1 MPKLTIF
8 TDGGARGNPG
18 PAGTGIVIKENGK
31 TIKEYGEYIGVA
43 TNNQAEYR
51 ALISALE
58 SARDMKAEEVNI
70 FMDSELIVKQVKGQ
84 YKVKHPGLAPLFLKL
99 YNLRTGFKK
108 FSITHVRR
116 EKNKEADALVNRA
129 IDGGLPP
136 SPKGD

>member
-18 PAGTGIVIKENGK
+18 PAGIGVVIKENGK
-31 TIKEYGEYIGVA
+31 TVKEYGEYIGKA

-58 SARDMKAEEVNI
+58 TAKEMGAEEVNI
-70 FMDSELIVKQVKGQ
+70 FMDSELIVKQVKGE

-99 YNLRTGFKK
+99 YNLRIGFKR
-108 FSITHVRR
+108 FSITHIRR
-116 EKNKEADALVNRA
+116 EKNKEADAQVNKA
-129 IDGGLPP
+129 IDER
-136 SPKGD
+136 